1 MLDQPYLE
9 KEHLPAS
16 NLCIV
21 ASVTTVTISVH
32 IFNLNEALTV
42 FAVCVCV
49 CVKHCYML
57 SHESYKHTLMNCVVC
72 LLTCGKLYPFAL
84 YYDFFDIYLQL
95 LDAAIVIMYIIL
107 YIQIS

>member
-21 ASVTTVTISVH
+21 ASVATVTISVH

-49 CVKHCYML
+49 CVR
-57 SHESYKHTLMNCVVC
+57 EA
-72 LLTCGKLYPFAL
+72 LLY
-84 YYDFFDIYLQL
+84 
-95 LDAAIVIMYIIL
+95 AIP
-107 YIQIS
+107 